1 MGWLAVSP
9 LDEGQDGPLLRA
21 DAPQLLT
28 SGSLVLEALYRP
40 GSGGARLFTVKHKRP
55 WSGGLEIRL
64 LPGAR
69 VSLRLT
75 QEQRVWEAEAALPD
89 ADREELLR
97 LSYLWHAPAR
107 MGRLWVERPD
117 RDMPALCVDL
127 AGPPPLPTLALAEE
141 VAGVRGHALG
151 GRTDWAALSDRVEP
165 VGPMPLLTGIVPV
178 EMADGQLRQLDRL
191 KLGDLVRTAQGGVA
205 PVLGLFSHTVPA
217 RGRFRPLVLR
227 RPYLGL
233 QRDLVVGAGQRLESA
248 GAAVDYLFGCESVLV
263 EARHMLHG
271 AAALPAPT
279 QAVMR
284 YWQVLL
290 PAREALEGAGIGLE
304 SLAIGR
310 MRMRKGLWSASLLAG
325 VPRGRLPDH
334 GSVAKRVLDRHEAV
348 TLAAQR
354 VA

>member
-9 LDEGQDGPLLRA
+9 LDEGLDSPLLRA
-21 DAPQLLT
+21 DLPQVLA
-28 SGSLVLEALYRP
+28 SGSLVLEATFRP
-40 GSGGARLFTVKHKRP
+40 GSGGARLFSLKHKRP
-55 WSGGLEIRL
+55 WTGGLDIRL

-69 VSLRLT
+69 VALRLS
-75 QEQRVWEAEAALPD
+75 QERRSWDAEVALPD
-89 ADREELLR
+89 AEREEMLR
-97 LSYLWHAPAR
+97 LTYLWHAPAR

-117 RDMPALCVDL
+117 RDLPALCVDI
-127 AGPPPLPTLALAEE
+127 AGPPPLPTLALTEE
-141 VAGVRGHALG
+141 VAGLRGHALG

-165 VGPMPLLTGIVPV
+165 VGPMPLLTNLVPV

-205 PVLGLFSHTVPA
+205 PVLGLLSHSLPA

-233 QRDLVVGAGQRLESA
+233 QRDIVVGAGQRLESA

-271 AAALPAPT
+271 AAALPAPA
-279 QAVMR
+279 QALVR

-290 PAREALEGAGIGLE
+290 PAREALASAGIGLE

-310 MRMRKGLWSASLLAG
+310 MRMRKAQWSASLLAG
-325 VPRGRLPDH
+325 MPRGRLPDH